1 MAIFKTNNCDY
12 MVKTILDDLLN
23 KRTQIDEMNCE
34 KLVKS
39 VYKLNDL
46 EFETYCT
53 ILIHGSSTVS
63 QIKDLLNNKSQYA
76 NNNKDRTMISRA
88 LKQLYLKEL
97 VFRRSETENLSRGYY
112 HVYTAKSLNDIS
124 LELNDYIDEWYEK
137 AKLEISVIN
146 EQFDNKKKKELASS
160 NV

>member
-53 ILIHGSSTVS
+53 ILIQDHL
-63 QIKDLLNNKSQYA
+63 IY
-76 NNNKDRTMISRA
+76 RH
-88 LKQLYLKEL
+88 
-97 VFRRSETENLSRGYY
+97 F
-112 HVYTAKSLNDIS
+112 
-124 LELNDYIDEWYEK
+124 
-137 AKLEISVIN
+137 
-146 EQFDNKKKKELASS
+146 
-160 NV
+160 

>member
-1 MAIFKTNNCDY
+1 MAIFKINNCDY
-12 MVKTILDDLLN
+12 MVKTLLDDLLN
-23 KRTQIDEMNCE
+23 KRAQIDEMNCE

-63 QIKDLLNNKSQYA
+63 EIKDFINNKSQYA

-97 VFRRSETENLSRGYY
+97 VSRRSETQNLSRGYY
-112 HVYTAKSLNDIS
+112 HVYTAKSLDDIS
-124 LELNDYIDEWYEK
+124 LELSDYIDEWYEK

-146 EQFDNKKKKELASS
+146 EQFDNKRKKELAPS
-160 NV
+160 NA